1 MQLVTATIIIF
12 LVYAIQKYIYARYW
26 DKGLDATCRFSRDF
40 IECGE
45 SADLKLVVTNDK
57 NLPLPIFQIKFSL
70 DRALKFDDMEN
81 AVITDKYH
89 KNEIFALNGRQ
100 KVTRKVSFT
109 GQERGLVSI
118 SNVSMIGK
126 DFFMSQTFAKVI
138 NENDIIYVFPKKK
151 TDVPFNMFF
160 HGIIGNIET
169 RRSLIEDRL
178 TFRGIRQYQPFD
190 GMRAINWKQSAKS
203 RELMVNVR
211 GYTMDCEVRVL
222 LNLDPNSMI
231 EVNRLMEEAISIASS
246 CVRRIINAKMSV
258 SLYVNAEDSWDR
270 EIKETGSGAD
280 VSHAITIDKAL
291 TEIKHSLGM
300 EPFLE
305 KLDEEAKEA
314 SDNIHY
320 LIISSYHKDDLVEKV
335 DRLRNLGAGV
345 TMVVPYYDA
354 YPYKAEREY
363 IMGWEVPIN
372 V

>member
-211 GYTMDCEVRVL
+211 GYT
-222 LNLDPNSMI
+222 
-231 EVNRLMEEAISIASS
+231 SIASS

-258 SLYVNAEDSWDR
+258 SLYVNAEDSWGR